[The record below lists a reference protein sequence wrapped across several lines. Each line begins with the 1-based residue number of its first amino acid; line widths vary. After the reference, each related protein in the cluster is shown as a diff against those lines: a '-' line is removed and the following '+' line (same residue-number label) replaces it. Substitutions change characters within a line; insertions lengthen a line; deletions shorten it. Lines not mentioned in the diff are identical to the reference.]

1 MSVQVCKETVTIKKE
16 KPKQTQNI
24 PKVKAII
31 RVSSWKLKL
40 VTAIQTQIFHESH
53 DIKKKKKEEVNTDIY

>member
-24 PKVKAII
+24 QKVKAII

-40 VTAIQTQIFHESH
+40 VTAIQTQIFHESR
-53 DIKKKKKEEVNTDIY
+53 DIEKKKKEVNTDIY

>member
-24 PKVKAII
+24 PKVRAII
-31 RVSSWKLKL
+31 TVSSWKLKL

-53 DIKKKKKEEVNTDIY
+53 DIKKKKKVNTDIY

>member
-24 PKVKAII
+24 QKVKAII

-40 VTAIQTQIFHESH
+40 VTAIQTQIFHESR
-53 DIKKKKKEEVNTDIY
+53 DIEKKKKRSKY